1 MPARNRSRHLKKT
14 SSASILRRF
23 LLFTFLA
30 LFTGVLWKVY
40 LSWQNQVFVPGTR
53 LTVVVAQEN
62 PTLYSYNPSSRELTI
77 IVIPKNTQVEAAG
90 GYGSWP
96 IGSLWNL
103 GKQEGQKGELLRV
116 SVMKAF
122 GVPVDGWVGPDGEDL
137 FKDEPLAFPTKIF
150 KAISTGGLK
159 TDLTFFDRLNLLSI
173 GAVSF
178 SRRSSLDLETKGVL
192 EKKLLPDGVEGFIII
207 PERGKIV
214 FEELRDLTLLN
225 EKKTAFVFNATGKA
239 GLAGQAVQVVQT
251 LGIRVIGAGKGEEG
265 KIEDCQI
272 RVKEKDTGSISARK
286 LSQVFGCKLTTGG
299 FTESASSDIEILLGS
314 GFAKRF

>member
-30 LFTGVLWKVY
+30 LFTGVLWKIY

-122 GVPVDGWVGPDGEDL
+122 GIPVDGWVGPDGEDL
-137 FKDEPLAFPTKIF
+137 FKDETLALPIKVF
-150 KAISTGGLK
+150 KAISTGSLK

-178 SRRSSLDLETKGVL
+178 SRRSNLDLEAKGVL
-192 EKKLLPDGVEGFIII
+192 EKKRLPDGVEGFIII

-214 FEELRDLTLLN
+214 FEELRDSALLN

-239 GLAGQAVQVVQT
+239 GLAGQVVQVVQT
-251 LGIRVIGAGKGEEG
+251 LGIRVIGAGKGEEE
-265 KIEDCQI
+265 IEDCQI
-272 RVKEKDTGSISARK
+272 RAKGKNLGSISAKK
-286 LSQVFGCKLTTGG
+286 LSQVFGCRLTTGG
-299 FTESASSDIEILLGS
+299 FTESSSDIEILLGE